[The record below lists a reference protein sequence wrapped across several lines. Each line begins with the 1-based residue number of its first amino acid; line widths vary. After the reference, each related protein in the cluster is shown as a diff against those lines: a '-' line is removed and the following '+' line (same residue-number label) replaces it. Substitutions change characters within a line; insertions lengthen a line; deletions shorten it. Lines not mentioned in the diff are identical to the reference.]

1 MRFKYLIDVL
11 SPLQAMT
18 AQQQKNLA
26 MVNQRV
32 QSVNNINPV
41 NISQLSAAAQAAALR
56 ARGGRPQ
63 PLTPATPTSVLR
75 SAANPAMR
83 TSMSPGGMV
92 IPNNFQLS
100 AAAIA
105 AAANKFVPVN
115 SQCISL
121 LCLCSCLF
129 FDLVFK
135 IILPQ
140 RW

>member
-1 MRFKYLIDVL
+1 
-11 SPLQAMT
+11 MT

-63 PLTPATPTSVLR
+63 PMTASTPTSVLR
-75 SAANPAMR
+75 STANPAMR

-92 IPNNFQLS
+92 MPNNFQLS

-105 AAANKFVPVN
+105 AAAANKFLPVI
-115 SQCISL
+115 SQYISL

-129 FDLVFK
+129 FFCLTSSTCTVV
-135 IILPQ
+135 
-140 RW
+140 